1 MASFSDQLQEIKT
14 LISSNAKSY
23 KSFAYSTLLQLQ
35 EQCSSD
41 TCSIQSL
48 AQESQS
54 VLSQIIVD
62 IADDDEEMLVK
73 IKFFVFFFFIFSCAL
88 RLVTEKTEKKKR
100 KLLTMNRI
108 GLFVFVLMTIF
119 SFLECFVFLLFL
131 SSQTEQ

>member
-73 IKFFVFFFFIFSCAL
+73 IKFFVFFFFIFFHVLSVWLL
-88 RLVTEKTEKKKR
+88 RKPRKR
-100 KLLTMNRI
+100 KESYLL
-108 GLFVFVLMTIF
+108 
-119 SFLECFVFLLFL
+119 
-131 SSQTEQ
+131 